1 MANPT
6 CPECASPEVGTE
18 QAQLPNGVAESYSCD
33 DCAITWPLGTW
44 QDGALR

>member
-1 MANPT
+1 MTNPT

-18 QAQLPNGVAESYSCD
+18 QVQLSNGVAENYACGG
-33 DCAITWPLGTW
+33 CPATWPLGTW